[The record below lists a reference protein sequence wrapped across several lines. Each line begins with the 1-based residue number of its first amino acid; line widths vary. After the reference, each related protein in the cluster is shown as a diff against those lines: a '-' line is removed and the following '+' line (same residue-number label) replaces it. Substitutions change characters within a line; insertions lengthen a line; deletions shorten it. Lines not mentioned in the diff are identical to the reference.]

1 MSNQQLKFWITC
13 PNCKTAFGVEPR
25 AIPQYLS
32 RVLGALAAETPDAEG
47 QAAGDPST
55 EPTPAPAVP
64 PPSRP
69 PYRKYP
75 KSGAGKP
82 WQKR

>member
-25 AIPQYLS
+25 AIPQYLN
-32 RVLGALAAETPDAEG
+32 RVLGALAAETPEAE
-47 QAAGDPST
+47 QTAGDPSA

-64 PPSRP
+64 PPSRL

>member
-25 AIPQYLS
+25 AIPQYLN
-32 RVLGALAAETPDAEG
+32 RVLGALAAETPEAE
-47 QAAGDPST
+47 QTAGDPST
-55 EPTPAPAVP
+55 EPTPAPVVPP